1 MKKLSSF
8 FRNASLAAVG
18 TVVAVPAFAIDTAG
32 VTAAITSA
40 ETDALTVGQAVIAT
54 VAALVVVG
62 IVIGIVRK
70 V

>member
-8 FRNASLAAVG
+8 FRNASIAAVG
-18 TVVAVPAFAIDTAG
+18 TAVAVPAFAVDTAP
-32 VTAAITSA
+32 VVAAITSA

-54 VAALVVVG
+54 VAALVVIG